1 MVWQDFMLMTITSM
15 IQILVSLQKHFTLS
29 NNAMRKENNIQNH
42 CSKCNHKWTTTDE
55 SLALWVTM
63 HFWCDKCKA
72 SEILEWA
79 KDDMFA
85 KYISLINK

>member
-1 MVWQDFMLMTITSM
+1 MG
-15 IQILVSLQKHFTLS
+15 
-29 NNAMRKENNIQNH
+29 KENNIQNH

-55 SLALWVTM
+55 NLALWVTM

-85 KYISLINK
+85 KHFFDKDKQSWEDTMEITSTKDILRFINFVLDNH